1 MGFEKQ
7 KPLPTELWTVE
18 SMMLLDPAVKWTAV
32 GLRAYADDQG
42 RQTRTD
48 WTLRRALYP
57 RDELSREE
65 FDSHLLQLAIA
76 DVIVLYEVNGTEYY
90 AMVSMPAGQHPK
102 PSMFPPPPEGIKT
115 SSRQLQDDVLAWERE
130 GEREGGG
137 VGASESDASR
147 NAPSPFCPA
156 HQPTL
161 GTDENCRACGRR
173 RLALDEYWRQHRE
186 LRPSAPTTG
195 HAG

>member
-65 FDSHLLQLAIA
+65 FDSHLLELAIA

-102 PSMFPPPPEGIKT
+102 PSLFPPPPEDVKT
-115 SSRQLQDDVLAWERE
+115 PSRRLQDDVLAWERE
-130 GEREGGG
+130 GERESES
-137 VGASESDASR
+137 ASESDASR
-147 NAPSPFCPA
+147 DAPSPFCPI
-156 HQPTL
+156 HQPS
-161 GTDENCRACGRR
+161 GTDENCRPCGRR
-173 RLALDEYWRQHRE
+173 RLALNEYWKQHRGTSHTG
-186 LRPSAPTTG
+186 PSEG
-195 HAG
+195 VD